1 MCQYFPQF
9 NSQDPA
15 INVLRH
21 KIRYGEELDNP
32 SLVLIWFSMEEAL
45 MGACKHAAWSLH
57 VAEYRLLLDTLA
69 DDMLEGHWPVYG
81 CLDKIYKPLSALSRL
96 VDSDAKKQELE
107 QLFYELRVTSQF
119 FKSGL
124 AH

>member
-1 MCQYFPQF
+1 MCQCFPLF
-9 NSQDPA
+9 DSQDPA

-21 KIRYGEELDNP
+21 KIRHGEEVDNP
-32 SLVLIWFSMEEAL
+32 SLVLIWFSMELAF

-69 DDMLEGHWPVYG
+69 DDILEGHWRLW
-81 CLDKIYKPLSALSRL
+81 CLDNIYKPLSALSRL
-96 VDSDAKKQELE
+96 VDTDIQKLELE
-107 QLFYELRVTSQF
+107 KLFYELRVTSQF
-119 FKSGL
+119 FKAGL